1 MPLFCFRREKYGIRL
16 LYVLHSADC
25 TRILQVIATQSST
38 LLQHGDRSGSATK
51 MQTAIN
57 SAGCCNKPAGQCNP
71 NLHPSKL
78 WLIVTFATGSSR
90 PRLCEN

>member
-1 MPLFCFRREKYGIRL
+1 
-16 LYVLHSADC
+16 
-25 TRILQVIATQSST
+25 
-38 LLQHGDRSGSATK
+38 

-90 PRLCEN
+90 PKTVVQLMELIKIIHLVSV